1 MDLLETFPA
10 TFIGAFLGTFAAFLS
25 ERVLRMSDAI
35 AVQAAALNNLITDL
49 HLRRALTP
57 ITPRTVPAGPN
68 DDRKFATD
76 AVLQIR
82 NGIREARLSLRPRSA
97 TEFQVLVDM
106 SSACNR
112 YLENVQYNPE
122 DYQFELEV
130 LRGTFSDCILI
141 LGSTKGVEAREPGA
155 GALMSTPQ
163 RAMVRDE

>member
-25 ERVLRMSDAI
+25 ERVLRINDAI

-57 ITPRTVPAGPN
+57 ITPRTVLAGTN
-68 DDRKFATD
+68 DDSRFATD

-82 NGIREARLSLRPRSA
+82 TGIRDTRLSLRPRAS

-112 YLENVQYNPE
+112 YLENVQYNAE
-122 DYQFELEV
+122 DYQFELEL
-130 LRGTFSDCILI
+130 LRNTFSDCILT
-141 LGSTKGVEAREPGA
+141 LGSTKGVEAREPGV
-155 GALMSTPQ
+155 GALMSPPERTMA
-163 RAMVRDE
+163 RGE